1 MIPSRSLLRSLLHR
15 LSFVALQLPPLLRH
29 LWLAMLLHALAGL
42 CFAPLHGAAARWPA
56 AVTTTLLLS
65 LLVWVV
71 PRARP
76 RALARVGEAVIAAGA
91 AIAVAIAIVA
101 CARFVAAT

>member
-1 MIPSRSLLRSLLHR
+1 MLRSLLRR
-15 LSFVALQLPPLLRH
+15 LSSLAPQLPPLLRH

-42 CFAPLHGAAARWPA
+42 CLAPLHDAVVHWPA

-76 RALARVGEAVIAAGA
+76 RALARVGEALVAAGA
-91 AIAVAIAIVA
+91 AIGVAVAIVTV
-101 CARFVAAT
+101 ARFVAAW